1 MKTTALLLP
10 ALLAGLSPAP
20 AIAEPLNYNL
30 LKFSETASRTVPNNW
45 MTVRL
50 KVSSTHDNPDQ
61 AAAET
66 TRRLNILQSR
76 ARRLSGAEVELEGRH
91 AYQNYRKGDR
101 SWADIAILRVSG
113 SDFQAIGK
121 LIAESSNEATINGIG
136 FSLKP
141 ESRRQIEESLA
152 IEALQNFRKRADT
165 LSRSMGGS
173 GYRVVEVSLQQS
185 SERLSDYNY
194 FIGVERGSSSVRA
207 GHPEPVF
214 DSPGSS
220 TVQQTANGTI
230 QY

>member
-1 MKTTALLLP
+1 M
-10 ALLAGLSPAP
+10 
-20 AIAEPLNYNL
+20 
-30 LKFSETASRTVPNNW
+30 
-45 MTVRL
+45 
-50 KVSSTHDNPDQ
+50 
-61 AAAET
+61 
-66 TRRLNILQSR
+66 
-76 ARRLSGAEVELEGRH
+76 ELESRH
-91 AYQNYRKGDR
+91 AYQSYRNGAR
-101 SWADIAILRVSG
+101 PWEDIAVLRVSG

-121 LIAESSNEATINGIG
+121 LIAESSGEATINDIG

-165 LSRSMGGS
+165 ISRSMGGS

-185 SERLSDYNY
+185 SERLSDNNS
-194 FIGVERGSSSVRA
+194 FIGLEGRSGSVRTS
-207 GHPEPVF
+207 HPEPVF

>member
-1 MKTTALLLP
+1 MKKTALLLP
-10 ALLAGLSPAP
+10 VLLAALSPAL
-20 AIAEPLNYNL
+20 AEPLNYNL

-50 KVSSTHDNPDQ
+50 KVSAAHADPAR

-66 TRRLNILQSR
+66 TRRLNALQSR
-76 ARRLSGAEVELEGRH
+76 ARRLSGAETELENRYAYPVQPSGRSG
-91 AYQNYRKGDR
+91 ARVWEDT
-101 SWADIAILRVSG
+101 AVLRISG

-121 LIAESSNEATINGIG
+121 LIAESGGEASIDGIG
-136 FSLKP
+136 FTLKP

-152 IEALQNFRKRADT
+152 AEALQNFRKRADT

-173 GYRVVEVSLQQS
+173 GYRVVEVSLQNG
-185 SERLSDYNY
+185 EDHTAP
-194 FIGVERGSSSVRA
+194 EMMRA
-207 GHPEPVF
+207 AAYGKSAAPESVF

-220 TVQQTANGTI
+220 TVRQTASGTI

>member
-1 MKTTALLLP
+1 
-10 ALLAGLSPAP
+10 
-20 AIAEPLNYNL
+20 
-30 LKFSETASRTVPNNW
+30 

-50 KVSSTHDNPDQ
+50 KVSTTHANPAQ

-76 ARRLSGAEVELEGRH
+76 ARRLSGAEVELESRH
-91 AYQNYRKGDR
+91 AYQSYRNGAR
-101 SWADIAILRVSG
+101 PWEDIAVLRVSG
-113 SDFQAIGK
+113 SDFQAISK
-121 LIAESSNEATINGIG
+121 LIAESSGEATINDIG

-185 SERLSDYNY
+185 SERLSDNNY
-194 FIGVERGSSSVRA
+194 FIGLEGKSGSVRA
-207 GHPEPVF
+207 SHPEPVF

>member
-1 MKTTALLLP
+1 MKKTALLLP
-10 ALLAGLSPAP
+10 ALLAGLSLAP
-20 AIAEPLNYNL
+20 TLAEPLNYNL

-50 KVSSTHDNPDQ
+50 KVSTTHANPAQ

-76 ARRLSGAEVELEGRH
+76 ARRLSGAEVELESRH
-91 AYQNYRKGDR
+91 AYQSYRNGTR
-101 SWADIAILRVSG
+101 PWEDIAILRVSG

-121 LIAESSNEATINGIG
+121 LIAESSNEATINDIG

-152 IEALQNFRKRADT
+152 IEALQNFRKR
-165 LSRSMGGS
+165 
-173 GYRVVEVSLQQS
+173 VVEVSLQQN
-185 SERLSDYNY
+185 EQTLAVPAMARAAAY
-194 FIGVERGSSSVRA
+194 EKAGS
-207 GHPEPVF
+207 PEPVF

>member
-1 MKTTALLLP
+1 MKKTALLLP
-10 ALLAGLSPAP
+10 ALLAGLSLAP
-20 AIAEPLNYNL
+20 ALAEPLNYNL

-45 MTVRL
+45 ITVRL
-50 KVSSTHDNPDQ
+50 KVSTTHANPAQ

-91 AYQNYRKGDR
+91 AYQSYRNGSR
-101 SWADIAILRVSG
+101 PWEDIAILRVSG

-121 LIAESSNEATINGIG
+121 LIAESSGEATINDIG

-173 GYRVVEVSLQQS
+173 GYRVVEVSLQQN
-185 SERLSDYNY
+185 EQTLAVPAMARAAAY
-194 FIGVERGSSSVRA
+194 EKAGS
-207 GHPEPVF
+207 PEPVF

>member
-10 ALLAGLSPAP
+10 ALLAGLSLAP

-30 LKFSETASRTVPNNW
+30 LKFSETVSRTVPNNW

-50 KVSSTHDNPDQ
+50 KVSSTHANPAQ

-76 ARRLSGAEVELEGRH
+76 ARRLSGAEVELESRH
-91 AYQNYRKGDR
+91 AYQSYRNGTR
-101 SWADIAILRVSG
+101 PWEDIAILRVSG

-121 LIAESSNEATINGIG
+121 LIAESSNEAAINDIG

-173 GYRVVEVSLQQS
+173 GYRVVEVSLQQN
-185 SERLSDYNY
+185 EQTLAVPAMARAAAY
-194 FIGVERGSSSVRA
+194 EKAGS
-207 GHPEPVF
+207 PEPVF

-230 QY
+230 KD